1 MRKLWIVSALL
12 FVLTAC
18 GVDKTAGTVGDG
30 HYVSQVFPGLAHV
43 EGSWASRLD
52 VPVLYLLGK

>member
-18 GVDKTAGTVGDG
+18 GVDKTAGTVGDA

-52 VPVLYLLGK
+52 VPVL